1 MNNNPAMNRKSFLSL
16 MNGGNKTST
25 VQANNS
31 RADVNYQDDQNQ
43 DSQKNVTSTS
53 WNLMNR
59 SHGQVG
65 ENNND
70 KNENIKQEQKK
81 IQQSQVGNENNQT
94 EVKEEVKQKINPD
107 FKLDSEIIEEEDQA
121 PVVSSKKD
129 TEHDFLSQFLDEEEA
144 RDLVENKSGSKSIFL
159 EQQKI
164 EEDKLRK
171 MIQNINLEARY
182 LLQKINERS
191 DGRLNQEQI
200 NQLNQEVRLREKT
213 RLKRLIS
220 NKKLSA
226 TLIKDKILISC
237 LTLDQQK
244 ELIEILQNREE
255 LNLRNMIDNRF
266 INHNYLL
273 HQIHLTELDNEK
285 KQSLLEALSNKVEQR
300 LVDFMSSSYFDI
312 QALLLEVNRLSFD
325 GLLNV
330 NSRQKLIEMLQL
342 KEEEKLKKMIKNPY
356 IESSDL
362 LKEITLRSDGRLSD
376 NQIKSL
382 IGLVR
387 QRL

>member
-1 MNNNPAMNRKSFLSL
+1 MNNNNNNNNNNPVMNRKSFLSL
-16 MNGGNKTST
+16 MNGGKKVNPTT
-25 VQANNS
+25 INNS
-31 RADVNYQDDQNQ
+31 GQN
-43 DSQKNVTSTS
+43 SAKATS

-59 SHGQVG
+59 VDDRRSGG
-65 ENNND
+65 DE
-70 KNENIKQEQKK
+70 KNSVRQ
-81 IQQSQVGNENNQT
+81 
-94 EVKEEVKQKINPD
+94 
-107 FKLDSEIIEEEDQA
+107 EEDHERAQTQ
-121 PVVSSKKD
+121 PIKSTQNFNLNDEPIFHSTPRKEHSNQEPNSKKNQ
-129 TEHDFLSQFLDEEEA
+129 EKDFLSQFLDEDEA
-144 RDLVENKSGSKSIFL
+144 KDLVNGKSEGGSIFL
-159 EQQKI
+159 EQQKV

-171 MIQNINLEARY
+171 MILNVNLEASY

-191 DGRLNQEQI
+191 DGRLNDEQI
-200 NQLNQEVRLREKT
+200 EILNKEVRLREKT
-213 RLKRLIS
+213 RLKCLIA

-226 TLIKDKILISC
+226 NLIRDKILVSC

-266 INHNYLL
+266 INHVYLL
-273 HQIHLTELDNEK
+273 HQIHLTELENEK

-300 LVDFMSSSYFDI
+300 LVSFMGSSYFDI

-330 NSRQKLIEMLQL
+330 QSRQKLIEMLQL
-342 KEEEKLKKMIKNPY
+342 KEEEKVKKMIKNPY

-376 NQIKSL
+376 LQIKSL